1 MSKIKTAYGFIW
13 VCGVVIEEASREGEV
28 TGSNHDSRV
37 VSRLYAKK
45 MRDLMTGTGGCLVGG
60 VPLPNSFL
68 FRVDF
73 ENPLCR
79 RTLMSPAST
88 VVQGWRGAP
97 ASKDSHLCWHKT
109 AGGCCARQ
117 HKCLLAV
124 STNRLWSCEFYIRLV
139 CSKLV
144 TQGLFVPN
152 RFKQGFFVPNWY
164 QLFPLI

>member
-1 MSKIKTAYGFIW
+1 MSVWCSDRGGFARGGGHRFKPRQSCS
-13 VCGVVIEEASREGEV
+13 VATLRE
-28 TGSNHDSRV
+28 
-37 VSRLYAKK
+37 K

-97 ASKDSHLCWHKT
+97 ASKDSHFCWHKT